1 MRRALFAFPAAL
13 LLLAP
18 AFANAADPPGRV
30 GRLSYV
36 DGTVS
41 FHLANQGDWTPATV
55 NYPVTTGESF
65 WTDENSRAEIQVGP
79 AELRLDQ
86 ASQLDISRLDDGGT
100 DVQLDQ
106 GVLNLHLWTMPA
118 GEIVVTTPRGR
129 AVIQAP
135 GSYDIDAGQPDGD
148 QPADQ
153 TQVTV
158 LEGAA
163 EFQSDA
169 GSVNIDHSEAAVI
182 GGDPAN
188 VQLVEANYSDFDN
201 WALTRE
207 RREDVAQRPAYVPP
221 TVTGYQDLDQ
231 YGSWGKDPQYGEVW
245 YPNGVA
251 ADWAPYRYG
260 HWGWV
265 PPWGWTWIDDAPWGF
280 APFHYGRWVDRDD
293 RWAWVPQDI
302 PPQPVYA
309 PALVAFIGGDG
320 WGVDLAA
327 GAAVAAIGWVALAPH
342 EEYHPDFRASENWA
356 RGANGRDWNAKTY
369 NVTNVTVNNYY
380 NRQAATV
387 VPAAAF
393 TNAAPVQKATVKVA
407 PDQLARTRTTATL
420 TNYHPNAFARS
431 GRADPSAVSATA
443 SQPNAEAKVAPQRV
457 AIATSPAAAA
467 AKVPTAPGP
476 HRVAAAAHPVKNA
489 SVAPGGGTPPA
500 QATSPTQPASQ
511 RAQGEAVRPT
521 QPAPEHA
528 QGGAAPPAQP
538 TQPATREATREPNAP
553 PANPHLA
560 PHPLPPN
567 QVTRNPQPGVV
578 PTVPPQHQEANRPPE
593 QARSAPQSTARIAPQ
608 SPATPSPPRTAS
620 VQPPRPNPA
629 PQHPTAAPPPRT
641 AAVQPPRPN
650 PAPQHPA
657 APPPRTASVQPPRPG
672 PAPQRPAAPPPPMQV
687 AHPQQQTHIAP
698 TPQAWSRAPGPP
710 PQVARAPAPPPPRAA
725 APPPAAH
732 PAAAPA
738 PHPAAVPAPHPAAA
752 AAHPAAPAKAPP
764 QTPDKK
770 KPPAQ

>member
-1 MRRALFAFPAAL
+1 MRRALLAFPAAL
-13 LLLAP
+13 LLLTP

-41 FHLANQGDWTPATV
+41 FHLADQGDWTPATV

-86 ASQLDISRLDDGGT
+86 ASQLDISRLDDGAT

-106 GVLNLHLWTMPA
+106 GVLNLHLWSMPA

-129 AVIQAP
+129 TVIQAP
-135 GSYDIDAGQPDGD
+135 GSYDIDAGQPNGD

-163 EFQSDA
+163 QFQSDA
-169 GSVNIDHSEAAVI
+169 GTVNIDHSEAAVVS
-182 GGDPAN
+182 GDPAN
-188 VQLVEANYSDFDN
+188 VQVVEANYTDFDN
-201 WALTRE
+201 WALARE
-207 RREDVAQRPAYVPP
+207 RREDVAQKPAYVPQ

-231 YGSWGKDPQYGEVW
+231 SGSWSQDPQYGQVW
-245 YPNGVA
+245 YPSGVP

-265 PPWGWTWIDDAPWGF
+265 PPWGWTWIDDASWGF
-280 APFHYGRWVDRDD
+280 APFHYGRWIDRDD

-320 WGVDLAA
+320 WGVDVAA

-342 EEYHPDFRASENWA
+342 EEYHPDFRASETWA
-356 RGANGRDWNAKTY
+356 RGANGRDWNAKSY

-393 TNAAPVQKATVKVA
+393 TNAAPVQKATFKVA

-431 GRADPSAVSATA
+431 GRADPNAAG
-443 SQPNAEAKVAPQRV
+443 SQPNAEAKIATQRV
-457 AIATSPAAAA
+457 AIATPPAAAA
-467 AKVPTAPGP
+467 AKPPTAPGP
-476 HRVAAAAHPVKNA
+476 HRVAGAAHPVKNA
-489 SVAPGGGTPPA
+489 SLPASGGTPPA
-500 QATSPTQPASQ
+500 PTAAPGQPAPQ
-511 RAQGEAVRPT
+511 RAQDRAAPPPT
-521 QPAPEHA
+521 A
-528 QGGAAPPAQP
+528 QGGAAPPTP
-538 TQPATREATREPNAP
+538 STPPATRETTREPNTP
-553 PANPHLA
+553 RPNSNLA
-560 PHPLPPN
+560 PHPQPPN
-567 QVTRNPQPGVV
+567 QATRNPQPGAQ
-578 PTVPPQHQEANRPPE
+578 PPAPPQHQEANRPP
-593 QARSAPQSTARIAPQ
+593 QQPQHQPPAAPQSTARIAPQ
-608 SPATPSPPRTAS
+608 PPAAAPPPHTAS

-629 PQHPTAAPPPRT
+629 PQR
-641 AAVQPPRPN
+641 
-650 PAPQHPA
+650 A
-657 APPPRTASVQPPRPG
+657 APPPRTASVQPSRPA
-672 PAPQRPAAPPPPMQV
+672 PAPQRPAPPPPMQV

-710 PQVARAPAPPPPRAA
+710 PQVARAAAPPPPRP
-725 APPPAAH
+725 APPPAPRPAAPAPR

-738 PHPAAVPAPHPAAA
+738 PAPHPAPPP
-752 AAHPAAPAKAPP
+752 HPAPAKAPP
-764 QTPDKK
+764 QAPEKK
-770 KPPAQ
+770 QPQ